1 MMTPLQLKAWH
12 NATVIMGFVALI
24 MALVLILTT
33 KEVLRIRSEVVRMQ
47 TRANLIQQSAEQS
60 LSALAASCERG
71 NSLRASITF
80 LLNRY
85 PDLEA
90 IRLLKDPDLNPV
102 DCLSIIK
109 EAP

>member
-12 NATVIMGFVALI
+12 NATVIMAFVALI

-33 KEVLRIRSEVVRMQ
+33 KEVLRIRSEVIRIQARSTV
-47 TRANLIQQSAEQS
+47 IQQKAEQS
-60 LSALAASCERG
+60 LAAVAASCERG

-102 DCLSIIK
+102 DCLSITK
-109 EAP
+109 ETP